1 VQGPTVFRLLAATAC
16 ALLLMGWLLPWFIGP
31 FSSGVGFS
39 PQDVVV
45 SGPSTFDGILVYPL
59 AAALLYVLVGAL
71 RDSARPTARGLGR
84 GLRRLWRLVL
94 RQSIAPSAAQ
104 TSSATPGKDS
114 TASGWAALQP
124 LSRALDVVYGSD
136 RVRSIVALSGLV
148 ITFVLWIVV
157 QDVEAVPACG
167 ASTAGTAFGCVD
179 KHSIT
184 DSAVW
189 LTMYGYG
196 LAALTYGARRWV
208 LTRPN
213 LAFGV
218 AALPFGALL
227 PFMFH
232 QAPDFVL
239 WAASSL
245 AIYMLLALGL
255 NVVVGFAGLLDLGY
269 AAFFAIGAY
278 ACASLAS
285 PNHHIHLPLW
295 VLIFVGAA
303 VASVFGAILGAPTL
317 RLRGDY
323 LAIVTL
329 GFGEIV
335 PDLATNNVFNL
346 TGGPNGISGI
356 DQPTFGPISFGSNPQ
371 WYYWSLLAV
380 SIVVVVFL
388 FNIER
393 SRVGRAWVAL
403 REDEVAAAATGIN
416 TTSTKLLAFAIGASV
431 SGLAGAFYGS
441 LVTIVSPD
449 DFSFSVSIAVLSIIV
464 LGGIG
469 NIVGVIL
476 GSFVVTFVIFW
487 VLQHMNEWSAT
498 VSQTFNI
505 PALGGINFTSYTY
518 IVYGA
523 ALVLMMLLRPGGLL
537 PSRAR
542 RIELETGVESES
554 LAAVQGIA

>member
-1 VQGPTVFRLLAATAC
+1 VLDRLFRPFRPGGRVQGTAVFWVLSLAAAL
-16 ALLLMGWLLPWFIGP
+16 LLLMGWLLPWFVGP
-31 FSSGVGFS
+31 FSAGAGFS
-39 PQDVVV
+39 PQDVISSAPTGIAAFLTYALGVAML
-45 SGPSTFDGILVYPL
+45 ILVLSPL
-59 AAALLYVLVGAL
+59 VDFAAHLTKRALPARAHQVRLVTALTGLALTIIIWFLVG
-71 RDSARPTARGLGR
+71 
-84 GLRRLWRLVL
+84 
-94 RQSIAPSAAQ
+94 
-104 TSSATPGKDS
+104 
-114 TASGWAALQP
+114 
-124 LSRALDVVYGSD
+124 
-136 RVRSIVALSGLV
+136 
-148 ITFVLWIVV
+148 VV
-157 QDVEAVPACG
+157 QEEPL
-167 ASTAGTAFGCVD
+167 FGPITSRTV
-179 KHSIT
+179 T

-189 LTMYGYG
+189 LMMYGFG
-196 LAALTYGARRWV
+196 LGAIAYGARRWV
-208 LTRPN
+208 ITRPN
-213 LAFGV
+213 VAFGL
-218 AALPFGALL
+218 AALPFGVLL
-227 PFMFH
+227 PLIFH
-232 QAPDFVL
+232 QAPDFL
-239 WAASSL
+239 YWAASSL

-285 PNHHIHLPLW
+285 PTHHIHLPLW

-303 VASVFGAILGAPTL
+303 VASLFGAVLGAPTL

-356 DQPTFGPISFGSNPQ
+356 DQPKIGSISFASGPQ
-371 WYYWSLLAV
+371 WYYLSLLLL
-380 SIVVVVFL
+380 SVVVVVL
-388 FNIER
+388 LRNIQTT
-393 SRVGRAWVAL
+393 RVGRAWVAL

-449 DFSFSVSIAVLSIIV
+449 DFSFSISIAVLSIIV

-469 NIVGVIL
+469 NIAGVIL
-476 GSFVVTFVIFW
+476 GSFVLTFVIFW
-487 VLQHMNEWSAT
+487 ALPHMNEWSTT

-505 PALGGINFTSYTY
+505 PALAGIDFSSYTY
-518 IVYGA
+518 VLYGV
-523 ALVLMMLLRPGGLL
+523 ALILMMLFRPGGLL

-542 RIELETGVESES
+542 RVELESDTGGEGES
-554 LAAVQGIA
+554 LAALQGRA